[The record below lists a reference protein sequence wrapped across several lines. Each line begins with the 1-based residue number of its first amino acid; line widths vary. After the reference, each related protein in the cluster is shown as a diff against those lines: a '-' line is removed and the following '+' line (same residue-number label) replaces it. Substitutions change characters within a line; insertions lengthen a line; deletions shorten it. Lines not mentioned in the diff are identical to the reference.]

1 MNEQEPNN
9 EAKDPYLKNKEELIG
24 KELKVLDI
32 QHVDAPSRPFSIYI
46 CMDTQIGE
54 EVHFYGSSVMDKIP
68 VQKDDKVEIESK
80 ISEAGRKYYYF
91 VKLKYVGEKNE
102 KDMS

>member
-1 MNEQEPNN
+1 MTEQETTN
-9 EAKDPYLKNKEELIG
+9 EGKDPYLKNKDELIG

-32 QHVDAPSRPFSIYI
+32 QHIEAPSRPFSIYI
-46 CMDTQIGE
+46 CVDTQTNK

-80 ISEAGRKYYYF
+80 VSEAGRKYYYF